1 MLNKI
6 LYNLKK
12 YPEDV
17 CYQIRDKIYKNKDL
31 YKYVCNIY
39 HYLIKNCK
47 HQDKIIVYGH
57 KEIYMIASFLACSF
71 AGITYI
77 PIDISIP
84 EERRKKIINQVQPKI
99 TIDSRIEQIMNT
111 DIYQDISDIYM
122 QYEDIYYIIFTSGST
137 GEPKGVQITYSNII
151 SCMDWLTK
159 ICNINNDTILN
170 QANYS
175 FDLSVA
181 DIYLPLLTR
190 SKHYILQREIQR
202 DFPKLFKELKNS
214 NAGLAVMTPSFADL
228 LMADK
233 SFNNKLM
240 PKLRKILFC
249 GERLT
254 EKTVLRLNERF
265 GNLQIINS
273 YGPTECTFAVT
284 STIVKPNDE
293 ISVGIPKDDVDI
305 YIVNDNL
312 NILEDKEIGE
322 ILITGK
328 SVGKGYLNE
337 QLNKNAFITFND
349 KRAYLTGDLGYKK
362 NNQIYCIG
370 RKDKQIKFKGYR
382 IELLEIENTLNK
394 LDYIEKAY
402 VTTLKQDDN
411 SVKRIIAF
419 VKLNSDLYTNKDI
432 KKHIETLLPS
442 YMIPTIKVV
451 NTIPLTE
458 NGKVNENILLGVN
471 NERKNN

>member
-1 MLNKI
+1 
-6 LYNLKK
+6 
-12 YPEDV
+12 
-17 CYQIRDKIYKNKDL
+17 
-31 YKYVCNIY
+31 
-39 HYLIKNCK
+39 
-47 HQDKIIVYGH
+47 
-57 KEIYMIASFLACSF
+57 
-71 AGITYI
+71 
-77 PIDISIP
+77 
-84 EERRKKIINQVQPKI
+84 
-99 TIDSRIEQIMNT
+99 
-111 DIYQDISDIYM
+111 
-122 QYEDIYYIIFTSGST
+122 
-137 GEPKGVQITYSNII
+137 
-151 SCMDWLTK
+151 
-159 ICNINNDTILN
+159 
-170 QANYS
+170 
-175 FDLSVA
+175 
-181 DIYLPLLTR
+181 
-190 SKHYILQREIQR
+190 
-202 DFPKLFKELKNS
+202 
-214 NAGLAVMTPSFADL
+214 MTPSFADL

-337 QLNKNAFITFND
+337 LLNKNAFITFND